1 MNFSNFFLTGL
12 KNTLKLK
19 RGLNLSYTGTVV
31 KIPEATVFD
40 KWNVGD
46 FSSAD
51 YKVVIEYGPNDIE
64 HVNLTIT
71 ARVNFASVLVY
82 GRINSGRDLVKFSAT
97 VNESTV
103 SVIATPYN
111 NSDTITPLVNIIL
124 TYKATYS
131 ERINTLQI
139 PDNASMSDSLGGE
152 LGTFRNWQ
160 NSNLANGTMY
170 VADDGNLSISN
181 IGIIT
186 VPLNT
191 SLASDFIM
199 STLHIQNTDGYIG
212 ITTNSSTNTLTF
224 TLNSTPNLN
233 VINSVVATPAVLS
246 TINNVS
252 FGLTIPAPATFSNLT
267 NNASTTLSPSNLT
280 VTIAP
285 NGTGTI
291 NISAGTTGTI
301 DNTSFG
307 STTATTGNFNSLMLS
322 GTAINKTNLV
332 TIKELTPILFCGAI

>member
-1 MNFSNFFLTGL
+1 MSFLNYFLPGL
-12 KNTLKLK
+12 GSTLKFK
-19 RGLNLSYTGTVV
+19 NSPKLSYKGTV
-31 KIPEATVFD
+31 ITVTP
-40 KWNVGD
+40 NVVVDSWFVTD
-46 FSSAD
+46 FSSATYD
-51 YKVVIEYGPNDIE
+51 IAIEYGINDIE
-64 HVNLTIT
+64 HVNIVVTS
-71 ARVNFASVLVY
+71 RVNQASIMIY
-82 GRINSGRDLVKFSAT
+82 GITNLGKDLVKFTAT
-97 VNESTV
+97 VDSSKV
-103 SVIATPYN
+103 YLIANPYTDGT
-111 NSDTITPLVNIIL
+111 NSLVNIKLIV
-124 TYKATYS
+124 KSTYS
-131 ERINTLQI
+131 EKIMPSQVPTVT
-139 PDNASMSDSLGGE
+139 DSSSNIGGADGSF
-152 LGTFRNWQ
+152 LNWQ
-160 NSNLANGTMY
+160 NSNLANGTLY

-212 ITTNSSTNTLTF
+212 ITTNSLTNTLTF

-233 VINSVVATPAVLS
+233 VINSVAATPAVLS

-252 FGLTIPAPATFSNLT
+252 FGLTTPAPATFSNLT

-285 NGTGTI
+285 SGTGTI

-332 TIKELTPILFCGAI
+332 KIKELTPILFCGAI